1 MISLSRKP
9 SLFWAPMAG
18 LRHATVRRGLR
29 HAVLCRGLRRY
40 APPSIL
46 AVLPILAILALSL
59 LALAAC
65 SDTKDEEIV
74 PEEPVEQLYN
84 DAMNKLMADDYEK
97 AAKNFDEV
105 ERQHPYSVW
114 ATKGQLMSAFAHY
127 RASDYAEAV
136 VTLDHL
142 IELHPA
148 HENIDYAYYLRA
160 LCYYER
166 ITDVA
171 RDQQMTERANDALE
185 ELVARFPNSK
195 FAADAKPK
203 LVLVHDQLAGKE
215 MVIGRYYQDT
225 GHYLAAI
232 NRFNTVVKKY
242 QTTSHVPEALMRL
255 SELYTAMGVHDAAQE
270 YSAML
275 GYNFPGSDWYR
286 DSYDLVT
293 DDGRKVPP
301 PLPNPEA
308 AAENK
313 DALKSADKS
322 LPAAA
327 DKAALPVLPDISA
340 AAPLMPPEQG
350 ATPIP
355 PAGPAPD
362 AVPANSPANS
372 PGAASAIPPYSTE
385 GITGIPYP
393 GY

>member
-1 MISLSRKP
+1 MIPLFRKTCP
-9 SLFWAPMAG
+9 FWAPMAG
-18 LRHATVRRGLR
+18 IRHA
-29 HAVLCRGLRRY
+29 ALCRGLRRW

-46 AVLPILAILALSL
+46 ALLL

-65 SDTKDEEIV
+65 SGNKDEEII
-74 PEEPVEQLYN
+74 PEQPVEQLYN

-127 RASDYAEAV
+127 RASEYAEAV
-136 VTLDHL
+136 VTLDHF

-185 ELVARFPNSK
+185 ELVNRFPNSK
-195 FAADAKPK
+195 YAADAKPK
-203 LVLVHDQLAGKE
+203 LVLVRDQLAGKE
-215 MVIGRYYQDT
+215 MVIVRYYQDT

-232 NRFNTVVKKY
+232 NRFNTVVTKF

-270 YSAML
+270 YAAVL
-275 GYNFPGSDWYR
+275 GYNFPGSDWYK

-301 PLPNPEA
+301 AISNPKA
-308 AAENK
+308 VADNGA
-313 DALKSADKS
+313 DKSADKNQPA
-322 LPAAA
+322 PAASTA
-327 DKAALPVLPDISA
+327 AGKAASPILPPNASA
-340 AAPLMPPEQG
+340 AAATTPA

-362 AVPANSPANS
+362 ATQANAPAHS
-372 PGAASAIPPYSTE
+372 PGAASAIPPYSSE

>member
-1 MISLSRKP
+1 MIPLFRKTC
-9 SLFWAPMAG
+9 LFWAPIAG
-18 LRHATVRRGLR
+18 IR
-29 HAVLCRGLRRY
+29 HAVFCRGLRRY

-46 AVLPILAILALSL
+46 ALLPILAPLL

-65 SDTKDEEIV
+65 SGTKDEEIV
-74 PEEPVEQLYN
+74 PEQPVEQLYN
-84 DAMNKLMADDYEK
+84 DAMNKLMEDDYEK

-127 RASDYAEAV
+127 RASEYAEAV
-136 VTLDHL
+136 VTLDHF

-185 ELVARFPNSK
+185 ELVNRFPNSK
-195 FAADAKPK
+195 YAADAKPK

-232 NRFNTVVKKY
+232 NRFTTVVAKY

-270 YSAML
+270 YAAVL
-275 GYNFPGSDWYR
+275 GYNFPGSDWYQ

-301 PLPNPEA
+301 AIPNPNA
-308 AAENK
+308 AADNG
-313 DALKSADKS
+313 ADKS
-322 LPAAA
+322 TDKNQPAPAASTAA
-327 DKAALPVLPDISA
+327 DKAASPILPSNASA
-340 AAPLMPPEQG
+340 AAPA

-362 AVPANSPANS
+362 ATQANAPANS

>member
-1 MISLSRKP
+1 MIPLFRKMC
-9 SLFWAPMAG
+9 LFWAPLAG
-18 LRHATVRRGLR
+18 IRHA
-29 HAVLCRGLRRY
+29 AFYRGLRRY

-46 AVLPILAILALSL
+46 ALLPILAPLL

-65 SDTKDEEIV
+65 SGNKDEEIV

-84 DAMNKLMADDYEK
+84 DAMDKLMGDDYEK

-127 RASDYAEAV
+127 RASEYAEAV
-136 VTLDHL
+136 VTLDHF

-185 ELVARFPNSK
+185 ELVNRFPNSK

-232 NRFNTVVKKY
+232 NRFSTVVTKY

-270 YSAML
+270 YSAVL
-275 GYNFPGSDWYR
+275 GYNFPGSDWYK

-301 PLPNPEA
+301 AIPNPNA
-308 AAENK
+308 ANADK
-313 DALKSADKS
+313 GADKSADKNQ
-322 LPAAA
+322 PAPA
-327 DKAALPVLPDISA
+327 DKAASPSNASA
-340 AAPLMPPEQG
+340 AAPLVPPGQA

-355 PAGPAPD
+355 PAGSAPD
-362 AVPANSPANS
+362 ATQANAPASS

>member
-1 MISLSRKP
+1 MISLFRKM
-9 SLFWAPMAG
+9 SLFWAPAAG
-18 LRHATVRRGLR
+18 FRHAVFCRGLR
-29 HAVLCRGLRRY
+29 HAAFCRGLRRY

-46 AVLPILAILALSL
+46 ALLPILAPLL

-65 SDTKDEEIV
+65 SGNKDEEIV

-84 DAMNKLMADDYEK
+84 DAMDKLMGDDYEK

-127 RASDYAEAV
+127 RASEYAEAV
-136 VTLDHL
+136 VTLDHF

-185 ELVARFPNSK
+185 ELVNRFPNSK

-232 NRFNTVVKKY
+232 NRFSTVVTKY

-270 YSAML
+270 YSAVL
-275 GYNFPGSDWYR
+275 GYNFPGSDWYK

-301 PLPNPEA
+301 AIPNPNA
-308 AAENK
+308 ANADK
-313 DALKSADKS
+313 GADKSADKNQ
-322 LPAAA
+322 PASA
-327 DKAALPVLPDISA
+327 DKAASPSNASA
-340 AAPLMPPEQG
+340 AAPLVPPGQA

-355 PAGPAPD
+355 PAGSAPD
-362 AVPANSPANS
+362 ATQANAPASS